1 MLDAGQLISVSCLA
15 SCWLSS
21 VQHLHSAMVPY
32 IYICCHC
39 ALQIAGR
46 CCFSILLSR
55 YCVFHFLLFYCSY
68 FTMSDSTAK
77 KIARKV
83 TTLTTIFDNA
93 SISDV
98 ILEQVIDKVSHE
110 VSSVG
115 RKTLMAFG

>member
-1 MLDAGQLISVSCLA
+1 
-15 SCWLSS
+15 
-21 VQHLHSAMVPY
+21 
-32 IYICCHC
+32 
-39 ALQIAGR
+39 
-46 CCFSILLSR
+46 
-55 YCVFHFLLFYCSY
+55 
-68 FTMSDSTAK
+68 MSDSTAK